1 MAKKSMDVLRTSK
14 LLKIYDDMA
23 KKTLELLTEYN
34 DDQLVAST
42 LVAQGIRIYKAVL
55 SEEEFKDM
63 LKIIVNDATNIKPF
77 VEEKKE
83 DTIN

>member
-55 SEEEFKDM
+55 SEQEFKDM

>member
-1 MAKKSMDVLRTSK
+1 MAKKDMDVLRTSK

-55 SEEEFKDM
+55 SEEDFKDM
-63 LKIIVNDATNIKPF
+63 LKIIVNDSTNIKPF
-77 VEEKKE
+77 IEEKKE
-83 DTIN
+83 DIIN

>member
-1 MAKKSMDVLRTSK
+1 MAKKDMDVLRTSK

-55 SEEEFKDM
+55 SEEDFKDM

>member
-1 MAKKSMDVLRTSK
+1 MAKKDMDVLRTSK

-55 SEEEFKDM
+55 SEEDFKDM
-63 LKIIVNDATNIKPF
+63 LKIIVNDSTNIKPF

>member
-1 MAKKSMDVLRTSK
+1 MVKKDMDVLRTSK

>member
-1 MAKKSMDVLRTSK
+1 MANKKMDVLRTSK

>member
-1 MAKKSMDVLRTSK
+1 MAKKEMDVLRTSK

>member
-1 MAKKSMDVLRTSK
+1 MAKKDMDVLRTSK

-55 SEEEFKDM
+55 SEQEFKDM

>member
-1 MAKKSMDVLRTSK
+1 MANKEMDVLRTSK

>member
-1 MAKKSMDVLRTSK
+1 MAKKDMDVLRTSK

>member
-1 MAKKSMDVLRTSK
+1 MTKKKMDVLRTSK

>member
-1 MAKKSMDVLRTSK
+1 MDVLRTSK

-55 SEEEFKDM
+55 SEEDFKDM
-63 LKIIVNDATNIKPF
+63 LKIIVNDSTNIKPF
-77 VEEKKE
+77 IEEKKE

>member
-1 MAKKSMDVLRTSK
+1 MAKKDMDVLRTSK

-55 SEEEFKDM
+55 SEEDFKDM
-63 LKIIVNDATNIKPF
+63 LKIIVNDSTNIKPF
-77 VEEKKE
+77 IEEKKE

>member
-1 MAKKSMDVLRTSK
+1 MDVLRTSK

-77 VEEKKE
+77 VEEKK
-83 DTIN
+83 

>member
-63 LKIIVNDATNIKPF
+63 LKTIVNDAVKIKPF
-77 VEEKKE
+77 FDAEEK
-83 DTIN
+83 TIN

>member
-34 DDQLVAST
+34 DDQLVASST
-42 LVAQGIRIYKAVL
+42 LVAQGLRVYKSVL

-63 LKIIVNDATNIKPF
+63 LKTIVNDAVKIKPF
-77 VEEKKE
+77 FDAEEK
-83 DTIN
+83 TIN